1 MECKHR
7 GLRSREAPDLRGFE
21 SARILLRAGRERA
34 SAVAALRLF
43 PRDFMEDRAERVERH
58 DDAGAASYVRG
69 AGYTGELQRLL
80 SGDLSLGHV
89 QAMRELLR
97 DELFKRREGL
107 TDAQAGSL
115 AYARASFVA
124 RALRLEGQELRRD
137 PRMLYALHEWISI
150 SDAACTT
157 ILSIH
162 YCLALGSLI
171 EHGQGREDLAEFVAE
186 LERMDSVGVFLATEL
201 GYGNNVQALETRAVY
216 RPETLD
222 FVLDS
227 PSPSSSKFMPNT
239 AIPVPKLAIVM
250 ARLISRDRDCGVFP
264 FLVRVRERDGSACA
278 GVHIVPL
285 TEKAAYALDN
295 GMTRFD
301 SVRIPKHHLLAGEES
316 VLNADGSFRSTIP
329 SRRQRFLSAMDRV
342 QTGRVCF
349 TSGAVALLRAATWI
363 ATRYASQRLTSA
375 PGRRSVPI
383 LRYRNVQAEV
393 FGALASAYAL
403 TFAVRYLQRQFRAR
417 TPETKKETFRL
428 VAALKAVLTS
438 EASDGLSRLRERCG
452 AAGML
457 SANRIV
463 EYWNQLQGVITAEGD
478 NQLMLLKVGRQLW
491 DAGPS
496 ASSEL
501 PPELGELSSAE
512 PEDFVDLFRFR
523 EARLVDALRAN
534 VVAALGRTRDS
545 FAVWN
550 DNVNGTIAA
559 ATAYG
564 IRVIAE
570 CFAAAVRGAQDVQ
583 AARQLRLL
591 FALWS
596 MAQMERHAGW
606 FMAQSALTASA
617 VNALPRTVNGLCAD
631 LEPHALELVDAF
643 GFDNTELQAPIA
655 SDDYVAAYHARF
667 ASG

>member
-1 MECKHR
+1 
-7 GLRSREAPDLRGFE
+7 
-21 SARILLRAGRERA
+21 
-34 SAVAALRLF
+34 
-43 PRDFMEDRAERVERH
+43 
-58 DDAGAASYVRG
+58 
-69 AGYTGELQRLL
+69 
-80 SGDLSLGHV
+80 
-89 QAMRELLR
+89 
-97 DELFKRREGL
+97 
-107 TDAQAGSL
+107 
-115 AYARASFVA
+115 
-124 RALRLEGQELRRD
+124 
-137 PRMLYALHEWISI
+137 MLYALHEWISL
-150 SDAACTT
+150 SDGACTT

-171 EHGQGREDLAEFVAE
+171 EHGQGRADLAEFVSE

-216 RPETLD
+216 RPETQD

-227 PSPSSSKFMPNT
+227 PSPSSTKFMPNT
-239 AIPVPKLAIVM
+239 AISVPKLAIVM
-250 ARLISRDRDCGVFP
+250 ARLISYDRDCGVFP

-295 GMTRFD
+295 GMTRFEA
-301 SVRIPKHHLLAGEES
+301 VRIPKHHLLSGDDS

-349 TSGAVALLRAATWI
+349 TSAAVALLRAATWI
-363 ATRYASQRLTSA
+363 ATRYAAQRLTSA

-383 LRYRNVQAEV
+383 LRYRNVQADV

-403 TFAVRYLQRQFRAR
+403 TFAVRFLQRQFRTR

-428 VAALKAVLTS
+428 VAALKAVITY
-438 EASDGLSRLRERCG
+438 EASDGLLRLRERCG

-457 SANRIV
+457 SANRII

-491 DAGPS
+491 DSGPS
-496 ASSEL
+496 ASPEF

-512 PEDFVDLFRFR
+512 PEELVDLFRFR
-523 EARLVDALRAN
+523 EARLVDGLRAN
-534 VVAALGRTRDS
+534 VVVALGRTRDS
-545 FAVWN
+545 LGVWN

-564 IRVIAE
+564 VRVIAE
-570 CFAAAVRGAQDVQ
+570 CFAASVRCAKDVEVE
-583 AARQLRLL
+583 RQLRLL

-596 MAQMERHAGW
+596 TAQVERHAGW
-606 FMAQSALTASA
+606 FLAHGGLMTSA
-617 VNALPRTVNGLCAD
+617 VTGLARTVNGLCAE
-631 LEPHALELVDAF
+631 LEPCVITLVNAF
-643 GFDNTELQAPIA
+643 GFDATELQAPIA

>member
-1 MECKHR
+1 
-7 GLRSREAPDLRGFE
+7 
-21 SARILLRAGRERA
+21 
-34 SAVAALRLF
+34 
-43 PRDFMEDRAERVERH
+43 MEDRAERVERH
-58 DDAGAASYVRG
+58 DDAGSASYVRG
-69 AGYTGELQRLL
+69 AGYTGELERLL
-80 SGDLSLGHV
+80 AGDLPPGHV
-89 QAMRELLR
+89 QAIRELLR
-97 DELFKRREGL
+97 DELFERREGL

-115 AYARASFVA
+115 AYDRAAFVA
-124 RALRLEGQELRRD
+124 RRLRLEGQELRRD
-137 PRMLYALHEWISI
+137 PRMLYALHEWIGI

-171 EHGQGREDLAEFVAE
+171 EHGQGRADLAEAVSE

-216 RPETLD
+216 RPETQD

-227 PSPSSSKFMPNT
+227 PSPGSSKFMPNT
-239 AIPVPKLAIVM
+239 AIAVPKLAIVM
-250 ARLISRDRDCGVFP
+250 ARLITRDRECGVFP
-264 FLVRVRERDGSACA
+264 FLVRLRDRDGSACA
-278 GVHIVPL
+278 GVRIVRL

-301 SVRIPKHHLLAGEES
+301 AVRIPKHHLLSGDES

-349 TSGAVALLRAATWI
+349 TSSAVALLRAATWI
-363 ATRYASQRLTSA
+363 ATRYARQRLTSA

-383 LRYRNVQAEV
+383 LCYRNVQADV
-393 FGALASAYAL
+393 FGAIASAYAL
-403 TFAVRYLQRQFRAR
+403 TFAVRFLQRQFRAR

-428 VAALKAVLTS
+428 VAALKAVITY
-438 EASDGLSRLRERCG
+438 EASDGLLRLRERCG

-457 SANRIV
+457 CANRII

-491 DAGPS
+491 DSGS
-496 ASSEL
+496 SVTSEL
-501 PPELGELSSAE
+501 PRSPALGDLSSAE
-512 PEDFVDLFRFR
+512 PEELVDLFRFR

-534 VVAALGRTRDS
+534 VVVALGRTRDS

-564 IRVIAE
+564 VRVIAE
-570 CFAAAVRGAQDVQ
+570 CFAAAVRGAQD
-583 AARQLRLL
+583 ARAEQQLRLL

-596 MAQMERHAGW
+596 TAQVERHAGW
-606 FMAQSALTASA
+606 FLAQDGLTASA
-617 VNALPRTVNGLCAD
+617 VTGLPRIADGLCAE
-631 LEPHALELVDAF
+631 LEPSVSTLVNAF
-643 GFDNTELQAPIA
+643 AFDETELQAPIA
-655 SDDYVAAYHARF
+655 ADDYVAAYQARF
-667 ASG
+667 SSCEN

>member
-1 MECKHR
+1 
-7 GLRSREAPDLRGFE
+7 
-21 SARILLRAGRERA
+21 
-34 SAVAALRLF
+34 
-43 PRDFMEDRAERVERH
+43 MEDSAERTEQRE
-58 DDAGAASYVRG
+58 DAGAASYVRG
-69 AGYTGELQRLL
+69 AGYRGELERLL
-80 SGDLSLGHV
+80 AGDLSLGHV

-97 DELFKRREGL
+97 DELFQRREGL

-115 AYARASFVA
+115 AYERASFVA
-124 RALRLEGQELRRD
+124 RALRLGGRELKRD
-137 PRMLYALHEWISI
+137 PRMLYALHEWISL
-150 SDAACTT
+150 SDGACTT

-171 EHGQGREDLAEFVAE
+171 EHGQGRTELAEFVGE

-201 GYGNNVQALETRAVY
+201 GYGNNVQALETRAVF
-216 RPETLD
+216 RPETQD

-227 PSPSSSKFMPNT
+227 PSPRSSKFMPNT

-250 ARLISRDRDCGVFP
+250 ARLISRERDCGVFP
-264 FLVRVRERDGSACA
+264 FLVRLRERDGSACS
-278 GVHIVPL
+278 GVRIVPL

-301 SVRIPKHHLLAGEES
+301 AVRIPKHHLLSGDES

-349 TSGAVALLRAATWI
+349 TSAAVAILRAATWI
-363 ATRYASQRLTSA
+363 ATHYAAQRLTLA
-375 PGRRSVPI
+375 PGQRSVPI
-383 LRYRNVQAEV
+383 LRYRNVQADL

-403 TFAVRYLQRQFRAR
+403 TFAVRFLQREFRHR

-428 VAALKAVLTS
+428 VAALKAVVTS
-438 EASDGLSRLRERCG
+438 EASEGLLRLRERCG
-452 AAGML
+452 AAGLL

-491 DAGPS
+491 DSGPS
-496 ASSEL
+496 VASDS

-512 PEDFVDLFRFR
+512 PEEWVALFRFR
-523 EARLVDALRAN
+523 EARLVSALRAD
-534 VVAALGRTRDS
+534 VVEALGRKRDS

-550 DNVNGTIAA
+550 DNVNGTMAA

-564 IRVIAE
+564 VRVIAE
-570 CFAAAVRGAQDVQ
+570 CFAAAVRNAQDVQ
-583 AARQLRLL
+583 VERQLRLL

-596 MAQMERHAGW
+596 TVQVERHAGW
-606 FMAQSALTASA
+606 FLAQHGLTASA
-617 VNALPRTVNGLCAD
+617 VRGLPRTTNALCAE
-631 LEPHALELVDAF
+631 LEPYARTLTDAF

-655 SDDYVAAYHARF
+655 ADDYVAAYHARYSS
-667 ASG
+667 A